1 MRSRI
6 SFAWALAASAPLVFL
21 LALSCQLSF
30 VEKAPAG
37 MSAPSAPAR
46 AIEATPAAHLLQ
58 SPFDGHGLVQRGETF
73 SPELIALF
81 AIQSSVGRSQALSP
95 LYGPLH
101 RRPPP
106 SIS

>member
-6 SFAWALAASAPLVFL
+6 SLAWAVAASAPLVFL

-30 VEKAPAG
+30 VANAPAG
-37 MSAPSAPAR
+37 MSAPSVPVR
-46 AIEATPAAHLLQ
+46 VIESAPAAHLLQ
-58 SPFDGHGLVQRGETF
+58 SPFDGQGLAHRSQTL
-73 SPELIALF
+73 SLELIALF
-81 AIQSSVGRSQALSP
+81 AIQTSGESSKAFSQ